1 MDSISNLKSEA
12 KSAMLALTEAGVTQ
26 SDVAKA
32 LNVSQSQVSRLLAG
46 KLIRRSR
53 LFDEI
58 CIFAYEA
65 QADKR
70 GDGPTPA
77 SACKELTSALDA
89 VWDGSAQHAKVL
101 ALVIRS
107 LGGLAL
113 ARPSERHALLKRG
126 RGRPRMAMAST

>member
-1 MDSISNLKSEA
+1 
-12 KSAMLALTEAGVTQ
+12 MLALAEAGVTQ
-26 SDVAKA
+26 SDVARA

-46 KLIRRSR
+46 KLIRCSQ

-65 QADKR
+65 QANKR
-70 GDGPTPA
+70 GNSPTPA

-89 VWDGSAQHAKVL
+89 VWDGSAQHAKAL

-107 LGGLAL
+107 LGGLGVAGS
-113 ARPSERHALLKRG
+113 SESTALLKPG
-126 RGRPRMAMAST
+126 RGRPRKTMASK